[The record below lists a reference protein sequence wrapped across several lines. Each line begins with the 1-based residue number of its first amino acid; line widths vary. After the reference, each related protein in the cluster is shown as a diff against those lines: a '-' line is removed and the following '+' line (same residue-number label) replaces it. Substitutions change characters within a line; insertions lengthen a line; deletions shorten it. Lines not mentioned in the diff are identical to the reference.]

1 MTTHLPLHRSL
12 GLAAAAAAL
21 TLLSGPAL
29 AFDYPTADRVVYVQE
44 CMRLHPGPGYEML
57 SKCSC
62 TIDRIARDVPYED
75 FATMSTATD
84 ANSISGERG
93 NYIRDTQ
100 VLQDGIKRFKA
111 LQSEAKKGCFI
122 NLDAK

>member
-1 MTTHLPLHRSL
+1 MTAHLLLPRAL
-12 GLAAAAAAL
+12 GLAAAAAM
-21 TLLSGPAL
+21 TLLAGPAL

-44 CMRLHPGPGYEML
+44 CMRLHPGGPGYEML
-57 SKCSC
+57 NKCSC
-62 TIDRIARDVPYED
+62 TIDRIARDVPYDD
-75 FATMSTATD
+75 FVTMSTATD

-100 VLQDGIKRFKA
+100 VLQDAIKRFKA

>member
-1 MTTHLPLHRSL
+1 MISHLPLQRLL
-12 GLAAAAAAL
+12 GLAAASATM
-21 TLLSGPAL
+21 TLLATPAL

-44 CMRLHPGPGYEML
+44 CMRQHPGAGFEML
-57 SKCSC
+57 NKCSC
-62 TIDRIARDVPYED
+62 AIDRIARDVPYDD
-75 FATMSTATD
+75 FVTMSTATD

-100 VLQDGIKRFKA
+100 MLQDGIKRFKS

-122 NLDAK
+122 NVDAK

>member
-1 MTTHLPLHRSL
+1 
-12 GLAAAAAAL
+12 
-21 TLLSGPAL
+21 
-29 AFDYPTADRVVYVQE
+29 
-44 CMRLHPGPGYEML
+44 
-57 SKCSC
+57 
-62 TIDRIARDVPYED
+62 
-75 FATMSTATD
+75 MSTATD

-100 VLQDGIKRFKA
+100 VLQDAIKRFKA